1 MCSLPRGIW
10 NWMGLFKV
18 LETDI
23 QTYQGIVTGLGKEA
37 QRLFKIGCQ
46 DPATLRKA
54 QVTL

>member
-1 MCSLPRGIW
+1 
-10 NWMGLFKV
+10 MGLFKV